1 MDKTTQI
8 DYKISAKDFIKT
20 FKDIIKNF
28 ASNKEENHNQ
38 QNNGT
43 SSITLEQVIKEEAK
57 LGSTKRMAELLHD
70 FNSIGLSNKGR
81 SKRQKDSIN
90 ENKIEA
96 TQIVEKKE
104 IIKENDD
111 KEISL

>member
-1 MDKTTQI
+1 
-8 DYKISAKDFIKT
+8 
-20 FKDIIKNF
+20 
-28 ASNKEENHNQ
+28 
-38 QNNGT
+38 
-43 SSITLEQVIKEEAK
+43 
-57 LGSTKRMAELLHD
+57 MAELLHD

-90 ENKIEA
+90 ETKIEA

-104 IIKENDD
+104 IIKENND

>member
-57 LGSTKRMAELLHD
+57 LGSTKK
-70 FNSIGLSNKGR
+70 NG
-81 SKRQKDSIN
+81 
-90 ENKIEA
+90 
-96 TQIVEKKE
+96 
-104 IIKENDD
+104 
-111 KEISL
+111 

>member
-8 DYKISAKDFIKT
+8 NYKISAKDFIKT
-20 FKDIIKNF
+20 FKDIIKSF

-38 QNNGT
+38 QNSGT

-70 FNSIGLSNKGR
+70 FNSIGLSNK
-81 SKRQKDSIN
+81 SKNKKQKNSIN
-90 ENKIEA
+90 KTMIES
-96 TQIVEKKE
+96 TTTVEQKE
-104 IIKENDD
+104 TIKENDD